1 MPARHLLNRRRIL
14 AGAVTVPTL
23 IALPAIAAD
32 KRLVITSL
40 QATYSIACALAKD
53 TAIEVR
59 PGFPADVGMDQ
70 QAAYLAKRQRADFIA
85 AAQQADAV
93 IAIRRIWD
101 TDPLYPAVRAQN
113 IRAIEIDASTPFA
126 PEMAGVALLD
136 TTKMVGDGVSRGI
149 SPYIWL
155 SLTNAIRMTDIVA
168 SDLRRL
174 SSADAT
180 TIDRNQQ
187 QFRGAILA
195 MRVGFE
201 GRLADIDASAVILLN
216 QGFRYLMADIG
227 VDVAASFARSDFDW
241 TETDTA
247 ALREAITKT
256 GARAVI
262 AAQKPK
268 DAVAAAIAASGGR
281 LAILNLMD
289 PGVATAHGQLD
300 PNGLLSATRANLD
313 ALLAVLAN

>member
-1 MPARHLLNRRRIL
+1 MPAHHLLNRRRML
-14 AGAVTVPTL
+14 AGAATVPTL
-23 IALPAIAAD
+23 IALPAMAAD
-32 KRLVITSL
+32 KHLIMTSL
-40 QATYSIACALAKD
+40 QATYSIAHALAKD

-70 QAAYLAKRQRADFIA
+70 QAAYLAKRRRVDFIT

-136 TTKMVGDGVSRGI
+136 TTKKVGEETIRGI

-168 SDLRRL
+168 SDLRRI
-174 SSADAT
+174 SAPDAA

-187 QFRGAILA
+187 QFRGAIMALW
-195 MRVGFE
+195 VGFE

-216 QGFRYLMADIG
+216 QEFRYLMADVG
-227 VDVAASFARSDFDW
+227 VDVAASFGRSDFDW
-241 TETDTA
+241 TEADVA
-247 ALREAITKT
+247 ALRETITKT

-268 DAVAAAIAASGGR
+268 DTVVAAIAAAGGR
-281 LAILNLMD
+281 LAVLNLMD
-289 PGVATAHGQLD
+289 PGVATADGQLD
-300 PNGLLSATRANLD
+300 PNGLLAATRANLD